1 MKKLQLAGLS
11 VMLVLSISI
20 WYSTGD
26 NYAYSQSTPGGSSK
40 MILGAENSVVSVSA
54 SVTVGITNQTL
65 ENKFSML
72 RNAVFSFLNSGP
84 DILKTSD
91 GDRLII
97 KTKISDQINN
107 STQNVE
113 GTDAAYAILGV
124 EINRA
129 LQSVLSTSVPSN
141 QSAIVTIDTTSVCK
155 PSPIKTVSCEN
166 TIKIK

>member
-1 MKKLQLAGLS
+1 MKKLQLTGLG
-11 VMLVLSISI
+11 VVLFLSMSI
-20 WYSTGD
+20 WYSTGE
-26 NYAYSQSTPGGSSK
+26 NYAYSQSTTGSSSK
-40 MILGAENSVVSVSA
+40 MILGAGNSSVSVSA
-54 SVTVGITNQTL
+54 SVTVGVTNQTL

-84 DILKTSD
+84 NILKTSD
-91 GDRLII
+91 SDQLII
-97 KTKISDQINN
+97 KTKIADQINN

-113 GTDAAYAILGV
+113 GSDAAYAILGV

-129 LQSVLSTSVPSN
+129 LQNVISTSAPST

-155 PSPIKTVSCEN
+155 PSTIKTVTCDN